1 MLILRNQWL
10 KIIMH
15 EEDQHTFN
23 INVSNFYSKKIGT
36 YPIVKR
42 WLIPNNK
49 NVWECPKTETD
60 LPILHITF
68 DVQKGS
74 PREQCRPTMEL
85 YEVNFNRLK
94 KKSNTC
100 NFIMVINRLMAVLNF
115 PNRSHLPL
123 KTTVE
128 TYTVQHRYTN
138 ALSAAISMHRQRWGT
153 LG

>member
-1 MLILRNQWL
+1 M
-10 KIIMH
+10 
-15 EEDQHTFN
+15 
-23 INVSNFYSKKIGT
+23 T
-36 YPIVKR
+36 YPNKR
-42 WLIPNNK
+42 IE
-49 NVWECPKTETD
+49 WECQKTDTD
-60 LPILHITF
+60 LPSLHITF

-74 PREQCRPTMEL
+74 PREQCRPTMKL
-85 YEVNFNRLK
+85 NEVNFNRL

-138 ALSAAISMHRQRWGT
+138 ALSAAISMHRQR
-153 LG
+153 